1 MKPIEKIPITD
12 EVIRQLEELI
22 LSGAYQVGDKLP
34 TEAELAASLQVGR
47 STVREATRF
56 LQAVGY
62 VEMRPGKGAFVLT
75 AQPIGRR
82 EDPSH
87 WLRESRVQL
96 EDFLQVRL
104 LLEPF
109 AAKQA
114 ARRAVPQQLEQLAGV
129 LDAFTDAYTKRD
141 LTRLTY
147 YEEKFHLLIV
157 EAAQNVLL
165 ARLYREILNLLRAYT
180 SHTSALEHSFA
191 DALEPH
197 RRIFTAIQSRDE
209 DRAEFEMLSHLMLS
223 SRHFQ
228 ESAMDPTDQ
237 VATPPLD

>member
-12 EVIRQLEELI
+12 KVIRRLEELV
-22 LSGAYQVGDKLP
+22 LSGAFQVGDKLP

-62 VEMRPGKGAFVLT
+62 IEMRPGKGAFVLT
-75 AQPIGRR
+75 TQQIGLQS
-82 EDPSH
+82 DPTQ

-96 EDFLQVRL
+96 EDFLEVRRMV
-104 LLEPF
+104 EPF

-114 ARRAVPQQLEQLAGV
+114 ARKASVQQLEQLAGV
-129 LDAFTDAYTKRD
+129 FEAFEDAYCRRD

-157 EAAQNVLL
+157 EAAQNALL
-165 ARLYREILNLLRAYT
+165 IRLYREILNLLRAYS
-180 SHTSALEHSFA
+180 SHTSALESSFA

-197 RRIFTAIQSRDE
+197 RRILAALQNRDG
-209 DRAEFEMLSHLMLS
+209 DLAEFEMLSHLMLS

-228 ESAMDPTDQ
+228 QSAQEP
-237 VATPPLD
+237 